1 MLIILYIAIEIS
13 DFKVAIISCTNSYL
27 LLWQIYNEQRDGKTE
42 SVCYLCAW
50 TCRLSRKTTLASSNK
65 MISMSILLQKLW
77 KLQTAELMLTS
88 ENMCFPDW
96 VFEHVKEKWY
106 IELKCEQKMKW
117 FWILQPQS
125 NSFTSGLHIL
135 KQGLFD
141 YHVVHATNFLNTWS
155 YEA

>member
-1 MLIILYIAIEIS
+1 MGYIQYGVLFIIYQHKKHKVWYRSSSKLIYQFIISLNKLLIILYIAIQIS

-88 ENMCFPDW
+88 ENMCFPLTRLSIW
-96 VFEHVKEKWY
+96 T
-106 IELKCEQKMKW
+106 C
-117 FWILQPQS
+117 
-125 NSFTSGLHIL
+125 
-135 KQGLFD
+135 
-141 YHVVHATNFLNTWS
+141 
-155 YEA
+155 

>member
-1 MLIILYIAIEIS
+1 MGYIQYGVLFIIYQHKKHLKKVWYRSSSKLIYQFIISLNKLLIILYIAIQIS

-88 ENMCFPDW
+88 ENMCFPLTRLSIW
-96 VFEHVKEKWY
+96 T
-106 IELKCEQKMKW
+106 C
-117 FWILQPQS
+117 
-125 NSFTSGLHIL
+125 
-135 KQGLFD
+135 
-141 YHVVHATNFLNTWS
+141 
-155 YEA
+155 